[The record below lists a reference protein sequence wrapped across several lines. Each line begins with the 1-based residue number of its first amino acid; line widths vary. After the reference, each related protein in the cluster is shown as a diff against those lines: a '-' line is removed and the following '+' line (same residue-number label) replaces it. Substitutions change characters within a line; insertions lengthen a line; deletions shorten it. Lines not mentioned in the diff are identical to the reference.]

1 MKLPLMIQVTLLG
14 LMERS
19 SVGQWF
25 HVNQLSVVQFV
36 YITYRMQCCTPYTH
50 AHTHTHTHSHTHNHT
65 QTHTHIH
72 THTYTHTHTHTHIHT
87 HIVAYTDIHTD
98 IHTYTHTHTHTR
110 AYSTGNA
117 QKQALSPIHE
127 SWRFLWIVKAKK
139 LFV

>member
-72 THTYTHTHTHTHIHT
+72 THTCTHTHTHTHIHT

-98 IHTYTHTHTHTR
+98 IHTYTHTHTHTHTCLQHR
-110 AYSTGNA
+110 KCT
-117 QKQALSPIHE
+117 
-127 SWRFLWIVKAKK
+127 KAGTITYTRK
-139 LFV
+139 LAIPVDSQG